1 MCVFCKIINN
11 EIPSYKVYE
20 DENVIAIL
28 DISQA
33 TNGHT
38 LVIPKAHF
46 ESMLDISE
54 EVLSNVFMVVK
65 KVTKQLEKTLNIC
78 DFNIL
83 NNVGSVAGQ
92 TVNHFHVHIIP
103 RRENDS
109 FNIDFPYNKLTQDEF
124 IELLNRIKIN

>member
-33 TNGHT
+33 TIGHT

-92 TVNHFHVHIIP
+92 TVNHFHIHIIP
-103 RRENDS
+103 RRENDG
-109 FNIDFPYNKLTQDEF
+109 FNIDFPSNKLTQDEF

>member
-33 TNGHT
+33 TIGHT

-109 FNIDFPYNKLTQDEF
+109 FNIDFPCNKLTRDEF